1 MLTLAPLLAASHIPS
16 STMLPFD
23 ATHLTLR
30 LALPYKSPTPQLN
43 PPESSAVNATQLLH
57 DDVHHTYTSDG
68 HANKLHA
75 LDVAG
80 RATPDDTHTE
90 SSTGKAMTLPLP
102 PTTDVMHT
110 ASGGDAI
117 VVTPGA

>member
-16 STMLPFD
+16 STTLPFD

-30 LALPYKSPTPQLN
+30 LALPYTSPTPQLD
-43 PPESSAVNATQLLH
+43 PPKLPTVDVAQLLH
-57 DDVHHTYTSDG
+57 DDVHHTYTADG
-68 HANKLHA
+68 HANTLHA

-110 ASGGDAI
+110 GGDAI